1 MMNDGNQ
8 PKRPSELSRLATR
21 LADRVLDAQIAR
33 RPVPDSHIRTLLEA
47 ALLLREYG
55 QELPSLLSQIMHK
68 VDKSGADVPAEVQAK
83 ADESEDDVGRLAWL
97 FGRFTGQRGSTASYA
112 AGSCSTSRG

>member
-1 MMNDGNQ
+1 MNDGNQ

-33 RPVPDSHIRTLLEA
+33 RPVPGSHIRTLLEA

-55 QELPSLLSQIMHK
+55 QELP
-68 VDKSGADVPAEVQAK
+68 
-83 ADESEDDVGRLAWL
+83 
-97 FGRFTGQRGSTASYA
+97 
-112 AGSCSTSRG
+112 